1 MKNET
6 KKHRFGVLIVRFA
19 WHVLYVWDKLIHWKY
34 MTIQMR
40 RLAIYVNNTL
50 FVYYLCIE
58 IVNAKDYQDFKVF
71 LAPSLIENQKPFN
84 QFYYHK
90 MLTIPRG
97 EDCTVVYIQFFFAYN
112 PHNIVIHVIIIRCSN
127 PISWYFC
134 RSKIA
139 PPQSWATTKT

>member
-1 MKNET
+1 
-6 KKHRFGVLIVRFA
+6 
-19 WHVLYVWDKLIHWKY
+19 
-34 MTIQMR
+34 MR

-97 EDCTVVYIQFFFAYN
+97 EDCTVVYIQFFL
-112 PHNIVIHVIIIRCSN
+112 HTIHT
-127 PISWYFC
+127 ISLF
-134 RSKIA
+134 
-139 PPQSWATTKT
+139 T